1 MEIKIKVQ
9 VKHGS
14 PQQSTFT
21 FTIDE
26 DDTLI
31 PLNPED
37 RIMDATTF
45 NNLLGKVL
53 ALKAL
58 MERTTITN
66 IEIEKEA

>member
-1 MEIKIKVQ
+1 MKIKIKVQ

-21 FTIDE
+21 FTIDV

-37 RIMDATTF
+37 RIMDATIF
-45 NNLLGKVL
+45 NSLLGMII
-53 ALKAL
+53 ALKRL
-58 MERTTITN
+58 MESTTITN
-66 IEIEKEA
+66 IEIEKE

>member
-1 MEIKIKVQ
+1 MKIKIKVQ

-21 FTIDE
+21 FTIDV

-45 NNLLGKVL
+45 NSLLGMII
-53 ALKAL
+53 ALKRL
-58 MERTTITN
+58 MESTSITS
-66 IEIEKEA
+66 IEIEKE